1 MSGAVNRLQF
11 KDLPEGAVALDGILL
26 IKYID
31 EEGVIRYAEMSTAAL
46 HPIEALG
53 MVKTAEDTL
62 RAKLMIGSREHD
74 E

>member
-1 MSGAVNRLQF
+1 MSGSVNRLRF
-11 KDLPEGAVALDGILL
+11 KDLPDGSVALEGILL

-31 EEGVIRYAEMSTAAL
+31 PEGSIRYAEMSTASL
-46 HPIEALG
+46 HPVEALG

-62 RAKLMIGSREHD
+62 RARLMMGSREHD